1 MKKNIFFIVF
11 ASMILFSCEKKQD
24 IPYSSTTLQDD
35 FDNVISNNDY
45 EGIKLLKGK
54 KYLHSNSGLDYG
66 TSGGYSLSF
75 EKGID
80 SENQQEFFSLS
91 YYIPQGREDYFV
103 IFLTKA
109 FYKDIEELRKNG
121 GASIEL
127 TNIQLFQARKGYT
140 YFLFHACYLDEYGDI
155 QNAPNVF
162 CLRES
167 KVNTDGSYENIT
179 VWYKKIVPDYVIE
192 VLSPEEFVI
201 TKGEDS
207 EYFYYYDE
215 NHY

>member
-1 MKKNIFFIVF
+1 MKKTILFIVF
-11 ASMILFSCEKKQD
+11 ACLILFSCEKKHE

-35 FDNVISNNDY
+35 FDYAISNNDY

-54 KYLHSNSGLDYG
+54 KYLHSNSELNYG
-66 TSGGYSLSF
+66 TCGGYSLDF

-91 YYIPQGREDYFV
+91 YYIPQGMENYFV
-103 IFLTKA
+103 IFLSKA
-109 FYKDIEELRKNG
+109 FYKDVEELKKNG
-121 GASIEL
+121 GASIEIS
-127 TNIQLFQARKGYT
+127 NIQLLQSRKGYI
-140 YFLFHACYLDEYGDI
+140 YFLYHACFFDENREI

-162 CLRES
+162 SLREA
-167 KVNTDGSYENIT
+167 KINPDGTYENIT
-179 VWYKKIVPDYVIE
+179 VWYKKIVPDYVVE
-192 VLSPEEFVI
+192 VLSPEEFII